1 MDNKVKNLLQP
12 ITKIQQ
18 STISGDINEDI
29 SMKNTLGYLPLS
41 ILNVDWQQT
50 KILKAFVG
58 DTIDTRKDAGTLGYI
73 SSHNITTSVFNP
85 YICKCLLNGYAPK
98 NADIYDPFAGGG
110 TRAIISTAMGHTYTG
125 CEIRKEEVDNVSAR
139 GKVLDL
145 DFTLLHEDAQNFVAK
160 EAFNFSLTCPPY
172 YNLEKYNGG
181 ENDLSMTPTY
191 KLFMNGINKIMKNV
205 YLSLKP
211 KSYSIWIIG
220 NFRNKGGGLIDFR
233 GDMVRIGKNAGFI
246 FHDDIVIHSAS
257 GSAVQRVGHFKANK
271 KSVRIHEHALIFKK
285 L

>member
-1 MDNKVKNLLQP
+1 MKQEVKRLLQP
-12 ITKIQQ
+12 TMKVQQ
-18 STISGDINEDI
+18 FTLSGDIREDI

-58 DTIDTRKDAGTLGYI
+58 DNVDTRKHAGTLGY
-73 SSHNITTSVFNP
+73 TSDNTSTSMFNP

-125 CEIRKEEVDNVSAR
+125 CEIRQEEIDNVNRR
-139 GKVLDL
+139 GKDL
-145 DFTLLHEDAQNFVAK
+145 NLNFTLLHKDAKNFINK
-160 EAFNFSLTCPPY
+160 KSFNFSLTCPPY
-172 YNLEKYNGG
+172 YNLEQYNGG
-181 ENDLSMTPTY
+181 KNDLSMASTY
-191 KLFMNGINKIMKNV
+191 NSFMNDITKVMKNV
-205 YLSLKP
+205 YISLKSD
-211 KSYSIWIIG
+211 SYCIWIVG
-220 NFRNKGGGLIDFR
+220 NFRNKSGVLIDFR
-233 GDMVRIGKNAGFI
+233 GDVVRSARKSGFI

-257 GSAVQRVGHFKANK
+257 GNAVQRVGHFKANK
-271 KSVRIHEHALIFKK
+271 KSVRVHEYALIFKK